1 MHDFADVIECRYALL
16 PVRPQP
22 VEGKKFRFPSPE
34 ECPKVQTSTKAH
46 FIIECGDENAGLK
59 FYGYFRWVNQSN
71 PANSGVWSNGLNVVI
86 A

>member
-22 VEGKKFRFPSPE
+22 IEGKKFKFPSPE
-34 ECPKVQTSTKAH
+34 ECPEVRTSTKAQ
-46 FIIECGDENAGLK
+46 FIIKCGETNAGQK
-59 FYGYFRWVNQSN
+59 FYGYFRWVNLSN
-71 PANSGVWSNGLNVVI
+71 PSNNGLWTNGLQVVI